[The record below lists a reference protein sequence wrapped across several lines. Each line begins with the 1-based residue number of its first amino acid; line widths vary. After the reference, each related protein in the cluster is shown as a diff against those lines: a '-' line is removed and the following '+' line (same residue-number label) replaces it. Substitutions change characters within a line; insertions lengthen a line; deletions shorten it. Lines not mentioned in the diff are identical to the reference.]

1 MIRFDSDYL
10 EGAHPK
16 VLKKLVETNYE
27 KTEGYGLDKY
37 TEKAKEKIK
46 KVLKNDDVDIHF
58 LVGGTQTNM
67 IVINAALRPFE
78 AVVCPESGHINVHEA
93 GAVESVGNKILTC
106 KSLDGKLHL
115 EDLKEIIKLHEN
127 EELHEHRVKPK
138 MVFISL
144 PTECGTNYNKKELV
158 ELYNYCK
165 KKKLYLYID
174 GARLGY
180 GLAAKD
186 TDLKIED
193 LPNLCDVFYIGGT
206 KQGALFGEAV
216 VIINKELKKD
226 FRYYIKQKGGL
237 LAKGRILSVQFLALF
252 ENDLYSKISKV
263 AVSQA
268 MKIRKALEKK
278 GYELYYDSYTNQ
290 QFVIINNEKLKELE
304 IDFKFCKWLNV
315 DNKTVIRIVTSW
327 STTEEEVDKLIEEL

>member
-27 KTEGYGLDKY
+27 KTEGYGNDVY
-37 TEKAKEKIK
+37 TKKAQEKIK
-46 KVLKNDDVDIHF
+46 KALKNEDVDIHF
-58 LVGGTQTNM
+58 ISGGTQTNM
-67 IVINAALRPFE
+67 VVISSALRSYE
-78 AVVCPESGHINVHEA
+78 AIICPESGHINEHEA
-93 GAVESVGNKILTC
+93 GAVESCGNKILTC
-106 KSLDGKLHL
+106 KSMDGKLHI
-115 EDLKEIIKLHEN
+115 DSVKEIIKLHEN
-127 EELHEHRVKPK
+127 EDLREHRVKPK

-144 PTECGTNYNKKELV
+144 PTECGTNYTKKELV

-165 KKKLYLYID
+165 RKKLYLYID

-186 TDLKIED
+186 TDIRLED

-206 KQGALFGEAV
+206 KQGTLMGEAV
-216 VIINKELKKD
+216 VIVNKSLKDD
-226 FRYYIKQKGGL
+226 FRYYMKQKGAL

-268 MKIRKALEKK
+268 MKIRKAFLDK

-290 QFVIINNEKLKELE
+290 QFVIIDNNKLKELE
-304 IDFKFCKWLNV
+304 KNFSFYKWLKV
-315 DNKTVIRIVTSW
+315 DDKTVIRIVTSW
-327 STTEEEVDKLIEEL
+327 ATTEEEVDKLIEEL